1 MKNFRIL
8 LAAVAGIVLASCS
21 NDDFIGGSDVAQRN
35 ASNGE
40 ITFASGMG
48 AITRADI
55 VGDKAASLLG
65 NNFIVLGVKGDGVP
79 ANMTKVFD
87 NYLVQYT
94 ANTAGTT
101 ESNTHNWEYAGITAV
116 APSSIAGT
124 TQTIKYWDYSAARYD
139 FAAFS
144 TGTSEMIASGTPTA
158 GQVLVSAIEYN
169 GANGKGYTLKG
180 SSDDLAKC
188 YIADMVTVEKDRY
201 NETVQ
206 MKFRSMGTK
215 VRMAIYETVPG
226 YAVKDVKFY
235 TDASAAITTPATETS
250 ATLIGANAFKT
261 SGEYTVTYPTIGLS
275 NKGKNDYNR
284 AHVAITATGATAQ
297 SNQAF
302 GNLNYVAGEG
312 ALNGSSIYLG
322 RALNTASYAGTST
335 YYQTLLPN
343 EAGTPLEL
351 YIDYTLVSIDGS
363 NEEIKVHG
371 AKAFVP
377 ATYTKWL
384 PNYAYTYVFKIS
396 DNTNGKT
403 STASGDPEGL
413 FPITF
418 DAVVV
423 DSEENTQSTITTVTL
438 PSVTTY
444 QKDHDVTADEY
455 KAADGDI
462 YIQVSQDGT
471 AKTDLNESGKSV
483 LYTMSTLKSEAEV
496 MDALNVQAYDSPD
509 GTTIKGRNGLNLNP
523 ATLTND
529 ITTIVGPDG
538 NDITVAAGTAAKFT
552 PAAGN
557 YAYVYKVSDGSETAI
572 YTAVSFD
579 AEPTDWTTAGI
590 YYEDAAGTTP
600 ASTFVRNKTY
610 YKKYTDLNNVYS
622 VKVIKVQ

>member
-1 MKNFRIL
+1 MF
-8 LAAVAGIVLASCS
+8 
-21 NDDFIGGSDVAQRN
+21 Q
-35 ASNGE
+35 
-40 ITFASGMG
+40 
-48 AITRADI
+48 
-55 VGDKAASLLG
+55 
-65 NNFIVLGVKGDGVP
+65 
-79 ANMTKVFD
+79 
-87 NYLVQYT
+87 NYLVQWQ
-94 ANTAGTT
+94 ANSAGTS
-101 ESNTHNWEYAGITAV
+101 ESNTHDWEYAGITAV
-116 APSSIAGT
+116 DPSPIKGN

-377 ATYTKWL
+377 STYTKWL
-384 PNYAYTYVFKIS
+384 PNYAYT
-396 DNTNGKT
+396 
-403 STASGDPEGL
+403 
-413 FPITF
+413 F

-423 DSEENTQSTITTVTL
+423 DSEEHTQSTITTVTM

-444 QKDHDVTADEY
+444 QKDHVVSSDEY
-455 KAADGDI
+455 TAAKGDI
-462 YIQVSQDGT
+462 YVQVSQDGT
-471 AKTDLNESGKSV
+471 PKADLNTAGKSK
-483 LYTMSTLKSEAEV
+483 LYTLSALKSEAEV
-496 MDALNVQAYDSPD
+496 MDALNIQESAT
-509 GTTIKGRNGLNLNP
+509 GTSVTGRNGL
-523 ATLTND
+523 TLTEANIAND

-538 NDITVAAGTAAKFT
+538 NNITVAAGTAAKFT

-557 YAYVYKVSDGSETAI
+557 YAYVYKVEDKADTDI
-572 YTAVSFD
+572 FTAVSFD
-579 AEPTDWTTAGI
+579 SDSAPSDWASGI
-590 YYEDAAGTTP
+590 YFEDPTGTTQ
-600 ASTFVRNKTY
+600 ASTYARNTTY
-610 YKKYTDLNNVYS
+610 YKKYVDLNTVYS

>member
-1 MKNFRIL
+1 MKNFRFL

-55 VGDKAASLLG
+55 VGADAAKLLG
-65 NNFIVLGVKGDGVP
+65 SKFIVLGVKGDGT
-79 ANMTKVFD
+79 AAGMTPVFQ
-87 NYLVQYT
+87 NYLVQWK
-94 ANTAGTT
+94 ANSAGTS
-101 ESNTHNWEYAGITAV
+101 ESNTHDWEYAGITAV

-124 TQTIKYWDYSAARYD
+124 TQTIKYWDYGTSSYD

-144 TGTSEMIASGTPTA
+144 TGTSEMIASGTPAA

-169 GANGKGYTLKG
+169 GADGKGYTLKG

-188 YIADMVTVEKDRY
+188 YIADMVTVEKADY
-201 NETVQ
+201 QKTVQ

-226 YAVKDVKFY
+226 YAIKDVKFY
-235 TDASAAITTPATETS
+235 TDDATPITTGASSTN
-250 ATLIGANAFKT
+250 ATLIGADAFKT

-275 NKGKNDYNR
+275 NKGKSDYNK
-284 AHVAITATGATAQ
+284 AHVTLGATSTAA
-297 SNQAF
+297 SNF
-302 GNLNYVAGEG
+302 GFGTLNYVAGEG
-312 ALNGSSIYLG
+312 SLASANNYLG
-322 RALNTASYAGTST
+322 RTLTKASYAGTST
-335 YYQTLLPN
+335 YYKTVLPN
-343 EAGTPLEL
+343 EEGTSLEL
-351 YIDYTLVSIDGS
+351 RIDYTLVSIDGS

-377 ATYTKWL
+377 STYTKWL

-423 DSEENTQSTITTVTL
+423 DSEEHTQSTITTVTL

-444 QKDHDVTADEY
+444 QKDHVVSSDEY
-455 KAADGDI
+455 TAAKGDI
-462 YIQVSQDGT
+462 YVQVSQDGT
-471 AKTDLNESGKSV
+471 PMADLNTAGKSK

-496 MDALNVQAYDSPD
+496 MDALNIQESATPTSV
-509 GTTIKGRNGLNLNP
+509 TGRNGL
-523 ATLTND
+523 TLTEATIAND

-538 NDITVAAGTAAKFT
+538 NNIGVAAGTAAKFT

-557 YAYVYKVSDGSETAI
+557 YAYVYMVEDKDDTNI
-572 YTAVSFD
+572 FTAVSFALQPAD
-579 AEPTDWTTAGI
+579 WAPELYFEDPT
-590 YYEDAAGTTP
+590 GTTP
-600 ASTFVRNKTY
+600 ASTFEADKTY
-610 YKKYTDLNNVYS
+610 YKKYVDLNTVYS

>member
-1 MKNFRIL
+1 MKNFRFL

-55 VGDKAASLLG
+55 VGADAATLLG
-65 NNFIVLGVKGDGVP
+65 SKFIVLGMKGDGT
-79 ANMTKVFD
+79 AAGMTPVFQ
-87 NYLVQYT
+87 NYLVQWK
-94 ANTAGTT
+94 ANSAGTS
-101 ESNTHNWEYAGITAV
+101 ESNTHDWEYAGITAV

-124 TQTIKYWDYSAARYD
+124 TQTIKYWDYGTESYD

-144 TGTSEMIASGTPTA
+144 TGTSEMIASGTPAA

-188 YIADMVTVEKDRY
+188 YIADMVTVEKADY
-201 NETVQ
+201 QKTVQ

-226 YAVKDVKFY
+226 YAIKDVKFY
-235 TDASAAITTPATETS
+235 TDDATPITTGASSTN
-250 ATLIGANAFKT
+250 ATLIGADAFKT

-275 NKGKNDYNR
+275 NKGKSDYNK
-284 AHVAITATGATAQ
+284 AHVTLGATSTAA
-297 SNQAF
+297 SNF
-302 GNLNYVAGEG
+302 GFGTLNYVAGEG
-312 ALNGSSIYLG
+312 SLESANNYLG

-335 YYQTLLPN
+335 YYQTVLPN
-343 EAGTPLEL
+343 EEGTSLEL
-351 YIDYTLVSIDGS
+351 RIDYTLVSIDGS

-377 ATYTKWL
+377 STYTKWL

-396 DNTNGKT
+396 DNTNGVT
-403 STASGDPEGL
+403 NPSDLTHEGL
-413 FPITF
+413 YPITF

-444 QKDHDVTADEY
+444 QKDHVVSSDEY
-455 KAADGDI
+455 TAAKGDI
-462 YIQVSQDGT
+462 YVQVSQDGT
-471 AKTDLNESGKSV
+471 PKADLNTAGKSK

-496 MDALNVQAYDSPD
+496 MDALNIQESSTPTSV
-509 GTTIKGRNGLNLNP
+509 TGRNGL
-523 ATLTND
+523 TLTEATIAND

-538 NDITVAAGTAAKFT
+538 NDITVVAGTAAKFT

-557 YAYVYKVSDGSETAI
+557 YAYVYKVEDKDDTDI
-572 YTAVSFD
+572 FTAVSFD
-579 AEPTDWTTAGI
+579 SQPSDWSATLYFEDPT
-590 YYEDAAGTTP
+590 GTTP

-610 YKKYTDLNNVYS
+610 YKKYVDLNTVYS